1 MGPPSSS
8 FPSLWPHAGAGPA
21 LRGWVGGSACSGGSP
36 SPGPAAFRAAARA
49 AGLLRAPPGAR
60 RVPTPPPPGGH
71 RARPLG
77 SPQPRFGA
85 SRAPS
90 PAPFCSEPEGVPS
103 PAPRSACPHCVSAW
117 SVRSAPWGGSRHATC
132 EYRAAAGGCGDV
144 PDPVFFFLLCPA
156 TVPKPPGISCSLL
169 LALLRAV
176 PGQGAGC
183 SWPGELPQPWGHHPW
198 PRCLPQ
204 GAPCPVGSWPAR
216 LLALVWGSG
225 AWARCSPGTGRADLG
240 LEGSGLG
247 SDGAP
252 VPSHPREMLPLLQ
265 RAHGPPLRL
274 PERPRLHRLVQG
286 SPPRTLHRHP
296 GRGCGG
302 LPVRGRAFL
311 GV

>member
-1 MGPPSSS
+1 MLPAPSGCQN
-8 FPSLWPHAGAGPA
+8 FPDPSTVGA
-21 LRGWVGGSACSGGSP
+21 L
-36 SPGPAAFRAAARA
+36 
-49 AGLLRAPPGAR
+49 
-60 RVPTPPPPGGH
+60 PPGGH

-85 SRAPS
+85 GRAPS

-103 PAPRSACPHCVSAW
+103 PVPRSACPRCVSAW
-117 SVRSAPWGGSRHATC
+117 SVRSAPWGGSQDAMC

-156 TVPKPPGISCSLL
+156 TVLKPPGISCSLL

-240 LEGSGLG
+240 LGGSGLG

-252 VPSHPREMLPLLQ
+252 IPSHPREMLPLLQ

-311 GV
+311 GVCGGCSPLCPPPTLPRVLRSPRRTPS